1 LRLSLIGLGVAALG
15 IVGIYGPRKALRILV
30 LPAGACLFTF
40 GVFGLTGQ
48 TLNIFHLL
56 GAVLGAC
63 LSFDY
68 AVFAVESAT
77 NNQPPPVSIRLS
89 ALTTAAS
96 FGVLAT
102 SSIPVVAALGI
113 TVSIIVLTA
122 LLWVEL
128 TPRKT

>member
-1 LRLSLIGLGVAALG
+1 
-15 IVGIYGPRKALRILV
+15 LRILV

-56 GAVLGAC
+56 GAFLGAC

-68 AVFAVESAT
+68 AVFAVASAT